1 MKNTPVTRFTA
12 IIPARFASTRFP
24 GKPLAMIG
32 GMTMIERVFRQASK
46 VLDEVWVATDDDRI
60 RDTVTA
66 FGGRVI
72 MTSSSHRSGT
82 DRCAEAAG
90 TLTGGRNDAGTVIIN
105 IQGDEPFIRPEQI
118 KTLMECF
125 TDDSVSIG
133 TLIRRVTPGEDLFNP
148 AQPKVVVSKN
158 MDAIFFSRSV
168 IPFFRDA
175 DTGEWNSRHDYYK
188 HIGLYG
194 YRASTLR
201 EITALPQTPLE
212 LAESLE
218 QLRWIEYGYA
228 IRCAVTPWESIGI
241 DTPAD
246 VERAVKALGEET
258 L

>member
-12 IIPARFASTRFP
+12 IIPARFASSRFP

-32 GMTMIERVFRQASK
+32 SMTMIERVFRQASK
-46 VLDEVWVATDDDRI
+46 VLDDVWVATDDDRI
-60 RDTVTA
+60 RDAVTG

-72 MTSSSHRSGT
+72 MTSSAHRSGT

-90 TLTGGRNDAGTVIIN
+90 KITGGSSDAGTVIIN

-118 KTLMECF
+118 ETLMECF
-125 TDDSVSIG
+125 TDNSVSIA
-133 TLIRRVTPGEDLFNP
+133 TLIRLVSQGEDLFNP
-148 AQPKVVVSKN
+148 GQPKVVVTKE
-158 MDAIFFSRSV
+158 MDAICFSRSV

-175 DTGEWNSRHDYYK
+175 PREEWNSRHSYYK

-218 QLRWIEYGYA
+218 QLRWIEHGYT
-228 IRCAVTPWESIGI
+228 IRCAITPWESIGI
-241 DTPAD
+241 DTPED
-246 VERAVKALGEET
+246 IERAVKALGEE
-258 L
+258 LL

>member
-1 MKNTPVTRFTA
+1 MKNSPVKRFTA
-12 IIPARFASTRFP
+12 IIPARFASSRFP

-60 RDTVTA
+60 RDTVTG

-90 TLTGGRNDAGTVIIN
+90 KITGGSNDDGTVIIN

-118 KTLMECF
+118 KALMECF
-125 TDDSVSIG
+125 SDSSVSIA
-133 TLIRRVTPGEDLFNP
+133 TLIRRVAPGEELFNP

-175 DTGEWNSRHDYYK
+175 AAEEWNSRHDYYK

-194 YRASTLR
+194 YRASTLK

-212 LAESLE
+212 LAENLE
-218 QLRWIEYGYA
+218 QLRWIEYGYT

-241 DTPAD
+241 DTPGD
-246 VERAVKALGEET
+246 IERAVKALGEEA